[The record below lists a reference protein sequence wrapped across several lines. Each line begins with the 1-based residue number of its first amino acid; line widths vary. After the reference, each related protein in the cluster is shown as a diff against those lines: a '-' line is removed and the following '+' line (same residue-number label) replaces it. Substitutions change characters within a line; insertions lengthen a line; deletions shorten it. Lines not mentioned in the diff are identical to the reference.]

1 MKTLLLFGG
10 TFNPVHKGHKNLLKT
25 ISERLRPDK
34 IIIMPSNVPPHKNAP
49 ELASGEDRLNMC
61 RLAFSEFENAEF
73 SDFELNNSGKSY
85 SYYTLKYLK
94 EKFPEYK
101 IWFAVGSDM
110 LLTFDRWFK
119 YRELLSMCSLDCIS
133 REKGDFEN
141 LEKKAE
147 ELSDFGEI
155 KLISAPPFEVSST
168 AVRRMIKNNE
178 DCSCYLDENVVKYI
192 IDNKLYK

>member
-119 YRELLSMCSLDCIS
+119 YRELLSMCSLVCIS
-133 REKGDFEN
+133 REKGD
-141 LEKKAE
+141 LKTLRKKRKSFRTLAR
-147 ELSDFGEI
+147 LSLFQH
-155 KLISAPPFEVSST
+155 LLL
-168 AVRRMIKNNE
+168 RCRQ
-178 DCSCYLDENVVKYI
+178 L
-192 IDNKLYK
+192 L